1 MQDVITWRRLLL
13 GTFWSTMYKTLR
25 LVVALTTTS
34 LASVGNLGSLLNV
47 MNEWM
52 NEWMNEY
59 DRHNHESVESE
70 VIEKNCAKASIHS
83 VTN

>member
-47 MNEWM
+47 MNE
-52 NEWMNEY
+52 
-59 DRHNHESVESE
+59 
-70 VIEKNCAKASIHS
+70 
-83 VTN
+83 